1 MGAVLDS
8 AENIRQDEKSSSWQ
22 AHKTEEKLAK
32 DKDKSIKQNLIRTKT
47 EG

>member
-8 AENIRQDEKSSSWQ
+8 AENIRQNEKSSSRQ

-32 DKDKSIKQNLIRTKT
+32 DKDKSVR
-47 EG
+47 